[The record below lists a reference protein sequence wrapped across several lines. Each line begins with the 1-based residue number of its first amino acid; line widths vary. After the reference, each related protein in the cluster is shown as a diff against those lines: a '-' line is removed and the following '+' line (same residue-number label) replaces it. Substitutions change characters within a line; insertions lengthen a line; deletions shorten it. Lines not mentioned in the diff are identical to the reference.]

1 MRLSDASTSS
11 GFSHNAFVRQSSFRR
26 LPLIIVFMAA
36 TLHWSPVVAELQYGE
51 TVLATEET
59 AAPEEKA
66 VSGFRIKI
74 RRLQEG
80 IIDQENQISE
90 TEIKERNILE
100 EMETI
105 DNKLIKHQEK
115 LRELEAKMQ
124 KQQTLIDEE
133 EVALTT
139 IKDKKAIVEE
149 HLKRRIAAYYTM
161 GDIGLMNVTFST
173 QTLPELLTFHDA
185 FDALIK
191 YDQNVIKN
199 YLETITEIERTKRT
213 LDLEKIVLQ
222 EFIKQTEDESEI
234 LEQTKE
240 EKHLLLTHVRTKAKL
255 HKQAIDEMQ
264 KASEELS
271 RSIVS
276 LKNKTQVYAQGF
288 PTNKGGL
295 PPPVDGVIIT
305 LFQQEKVNKLGI
317 TRQCQG
323 IELKAPD
330 GTQVVAV
337 AEGEVIFSGYLRG
350 YGNTILIHH
359 GLQYYTVTSR
369 IEKLLVAKGQ
379 KVKAE
384 HPIGIMGEMAILFD
398 EGIYFEIRHG
408 RQSIDPLIWLN
419 PNRLST
425 QHEHSAELRSDDSSI
440 E

>member
-11 GFSHNAFVRQSSFRR
+11 GFSHHALARR
-26 LPLIIVFMAA
+26 KPIRRFPLLILFMAV
-36 TLHWSPVVAELQYGE
+36 TLHWSPVVELYAED
-51 TVLATEET
+51 TVLAADQT

-90 TEIKERNILE
+90 TVMKERNILE
-100 EMETI
+100 EIENI
-105 DNKLIKHQEK
+105 DNKLIRHQAR
-115 LRELEAKMQ
+115 LRELEANVQ
-124 KQQTLIDEE
+124 KQQILIDKEE
-133 EVALTT
+133 LALTT
-139 IKDKKAIVEE
+139 VKDKKAIVEE

-199 YLETITEIERTKRT
+199 YVETIKETERTKRS
-213 LDLEKIVLQ
+213 LDLEKTVLQ
-222 EFIKQTEDESEI
+222 EFIKQTEEESEI

-276 LKNKTQVYAQGF
+276 LKNKNQSSEQGLLA
-288 PTNKGGL
+288 NKGSL

-305 LFQQEKVNKLGI
+305 LFQQEKTNKLGI
-317 TRQCQG
+317 TRKSQG
-323 IELKAPD
+323 IELKASD

-350 YGNTILIHH
+350 YGNTIIIHH

-369 IEKLLVAKGQ
+369 IEKLLVEKGQ
-379 KVKAE
+379 KIGAE
-384 HPIGIMGEMAILFD
+384 KPIGIMGDTAILFD

-408 RQSIDPLIWLN
+408 RQSMDPLVWLN

-425 QHEHSAELRSDDSSI
+425 QHEQSSALRSDDSSI